1 MLIGMD
7 IARAYCKVHANQD
20 EEQIETSAPH
30 DDVQCSIGGRQSICG
45 EWNVSVASLMSS
57 NLTKRW
63 SGGVPVCHERD
74 ALCAL
79 CLTLLK
85 GTGHDLMLADKEKEV

>member
-7 IARAYCKVHANQD
+7 IARAYGKVNANQD

-30 DDVQCSIGGRQSICG
+30 DDVQYLIRGGSL
-45 EWNVSVASLMSS
+45 VAVYGTFLLPLPCP
-57 NLTKRW
+57 LTKWW